1 MCKVQKVFKGSS
13 FHSQEVAGLYKNFEN
28 LSKKWW
34 FFYNIF
40 DKSHLNLNGC
50 KKKKQTK
57 KKQPK
62 QNSAFNG
69 SFIIN
74 QNLQ

>member
-1 MCKVQKVFKGSS
+1 MQSS
-13 FHSQEVAGLYKNFEN
+13 ESFQRIVFHSQEVAGLYKNFEN

-34 FFYNIF
+34 FFYKIF

-57 KKQPK
+57 K
-62 QNSAFNG
+62 N
-69 SFIIN
+69 
-74 QNLQ
+74 NLNKIALLTVRLS

>member
-1 MCKVQKVFKGSS
+1 MCKVQKVFKKSS

-50 KKKKQTK
+50 KKTNKQKKTT
-57 KKQPK
+57 
-62 QNSAFNG
+62 
-69 SFIIN
+69 
-74 QNLQ
+74 